1 MGTYRPIY
9 KTFWDDPDIQELDKD
24 GKLIF
29 LYLCTNRAVTESGI
43 YEITP
48 RTISKDTEIESNKV
62 EELLNNGRIKNIQ
75 YDKENK
81 VVFVRHLHKKYG
93 TGGKPRLII
102 RSIINDFRHTS
113 KSPLWEEFIKVNP
126 LYSTA
131 LPTVMQGLNN
141 GSLDIDT
148 IIDNDNNLLLLLT
161 RGCPT
166 EGQPLDKGKKKND
179 GMVRS

>member
-9 KTFWDDPDIQELDKD
+9 KTFWDDPDIQELDRD

-43 YEITP
+43 YQITP
-48 RTISKDTEIESNKV
+48 RTISQDTDIDKDKV
-62 EELLNNGRIKNIQ
+62 EDILNNGRLKNIK
-75 YDKENK
+75 YDKVNK

-102 RSIINDFRHTS
+102 RSIINDFRHTLN
-113 KSPLWEEFIKVNP
+113 SPLWDEFIEINP

-131 LPTVMQGLNN
+131 LPTVRQGLNN

-148 IIDNDNNLLLLLT
+148 IIDKDNNLLLLLMNPNK
-161 RGCPT
+161 R
-166 EGQPLDKGKKKND
+166 EGQPLSNGKKKYGD
-179 GMVRS
+179 MVR

>member
-1 MGTYRPIY
+1 
-9 KTFWDDPDIQELDKD
+9 
-24 GKLIF
+24 
-29 LYLCTNRAVTESGI
+29 
-43 YEITP
+43 
-48 RTISKDTEIESNKV
+48 
-62 EELLNNGRIKNIQ
+62 
-75 YDKENK
+75 
-81 VVFVRHLHKKYG
+81 
-93 TGGKPRLII
+93 
-102 RSIINDFRHTS
+102 
-113 KSPLWEEFIKVNP
+113 
-126 LYSTA
+126 